1 MSINQSTILF
11 KCLIFYL
18 RRRSLMK
25 LSSHFLHHPRSA
37 RTLALEAS
45 SQGEVVTRKFG
56 SLNSGD
62 PLIVIDGLYFFACWW
77 IRFLQSFSHWL
88 SSWCAG
94 FFSFPASCVGSW
106 RFFRFSLPATKSCWH
121 TLARKGTFSKT
132 GSWKTTAFE
141 RCRRWWSSSK
151 ASILR
156 AYERRECLAWVFS
169 LDLGTFDSTKLPR
182 SS

>member
-25 LSSHFLHHPRSA
+25 LSSHFLHHLRSA

-62 PLIVIDGLYFFACWW
+62 PLIVIDGLYFFCLLMDSIFAKSLTLIIFIMC
-77 IRFLQSFSHWL
+77 RFLFTPCKL
-88 SSWCAG
+88 C
-94 FFSFPASCVGSW
+94 
-106 RFFRFSLPATKSCWH
+106 RK
-121 TLARKGTFSKT
+121 LA
-132 GSWKTTAFE
+132 
-141 RCRRWWSSSK
+141 
-151 ASILR
+151 
-156 AYERRECLAWVFS
+156 VFS
-169 LDLGTFDSTKLPR
+169 LFTSSNKVLLTYSCTKRNILQNRILENDSFRKMSAMVVFIKSIYFT
-182 SS
+182 SV

>member
-1 MSINQSTILF
+1 MSINQSTTLF

-18 RRRSLMK
+18 RRCSLMK

-62 PLIVIDGLYFFACWW
+62 PLIVIDGLYIFCLLMDSIFAKFLTLIIFIMC
-77 IRFLQSFSHWL
+77 RFLFIPCKL
-88 SSWCAG
+88 CGKLA
-94 FFSFPASCVGSW
+94 V
-106 RFFRFSLPATKSCWH
+106 FSLFTSSNKVLLTYSCTKRNI
-121 TLARKGTFSKT
+121 LQNRILENA
-132 GSWKTTAFE
+132 AFE